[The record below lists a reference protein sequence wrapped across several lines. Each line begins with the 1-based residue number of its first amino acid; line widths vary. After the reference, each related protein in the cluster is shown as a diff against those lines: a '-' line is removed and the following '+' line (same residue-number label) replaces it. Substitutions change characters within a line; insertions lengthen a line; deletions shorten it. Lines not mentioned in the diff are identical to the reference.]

1 MERIK
6 KNDKVVVITGKDKGK
21 RGVVLEV
28 ASKKSKVKV
37 QGVGLVSRHSK
48 ARKRGE
54 ESVIKRQESFID
66 LAKVMLIDAKGDVPC
81 RVGFVTNEQG
91 VKVRVNKRTGD
102 VLS

>member
-1 MERIK
+1 MKRIK
-6 KNDKVVVITGKDKGK
+6 KNDKVVVITGRDKGK

-28 ASKKSKVKV
+28 MSKKDKVKV
-37 QGVGLVSRHSK
+37 RGVGLVLRHYK

-66 LAKVMLIDAKGDVPC
+66 CAKVMLIDAQNDMPC
-81 RVGFVTNEQG
+81 RVGFITNEQG
-91 VKVRVNKRTGD
+91 VKVRVNKRTGN